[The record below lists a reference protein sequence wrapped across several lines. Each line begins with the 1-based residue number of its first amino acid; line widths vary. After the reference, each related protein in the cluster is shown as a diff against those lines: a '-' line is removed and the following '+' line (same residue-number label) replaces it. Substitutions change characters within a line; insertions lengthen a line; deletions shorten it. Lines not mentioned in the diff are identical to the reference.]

1 MTTGTTGE
9 LLSGSGGEIIAVERG
24 QVVVHEHLHPQP
36 RQYVMIAVV
45 LVVITGIEVA
55 VSYATGL
62 NTNVMI
68 VVLLALALTKFSLVV
83 AWYMHLKTDAR
94 ILRRFFIMGIV
105 LALFVF
111 MIVTLML
118 HGLMNSSNVYRG

>member
-9 LLSGSGGEIIAVERG
+9 LLSGSGGELVGVEHGEVVAV
-24 QVVVHEHLHPQP
+24 EHLHPQP

-62 NTNVMI
+62 NSNVMI
-68 VVLLALALTKFSLVV
+68 AMLLVLAACKFVLVV
-83 AWYMHLKTDAR
+83 AWYMHLKTDPH
-94 ILRRFFIMGIV
+94 ILRRWFITGLV
-105 LALFVF
+105 LAFIVF
-111 MIVTLML
+111 MIVALML
-118 HGLMNSSNVYRG
+118 HGMLNSSNVYRG